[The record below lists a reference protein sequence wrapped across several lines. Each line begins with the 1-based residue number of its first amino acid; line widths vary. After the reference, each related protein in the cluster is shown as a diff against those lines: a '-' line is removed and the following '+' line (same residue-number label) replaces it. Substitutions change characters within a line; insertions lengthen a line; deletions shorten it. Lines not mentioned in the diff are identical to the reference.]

1 MTVLPITPKADQ
13 IDHKSLTYICLVDRV
28 SVSSFNEGILTHV
41 GDGHLVAYISS
52 DPNAEQQV
60 LLLKF
65 YNYYDEEKAAIVLV
79 SRSKAWLQDER
90 TLIFPRAEGG
100 LWRVNCRYNNSR
112 FGYLSI
118 LKSYANIY
126 FKPFISSLASD
137 SEELTFTELQDVLTY
152 FIKYEN
158 RHQMKNTLAMVNPV
172 SCQVTQVV
180 ADNVQLDRTESESI
194 LDEEDFISSHEDEKG
209 QKLPVYINKSSS
221 QESLDP
227 SKVRKVR
234 LLYQSGNA
242 MVTGSDWIAHALVLT
257 GQALAQGISSGGKM
271 LEDKI
276 EPNKEPMKLSEQE
289 RRVFEVAYNTTST
302 ATSMA
307 AGLVDMALTTA
318 VGKIN
323 EMVYDDQQMQARE
336 PVENASRHFG
346 ISALQAV
353 VKIVGG
359 VASAASLVL
368 VSSRDSIIQ
377 MIHKKYGT
385 DAGYMAEKTIGSG
398 ANVAEMLVYFDA
410 RGISRRVI
418 VGGATEYDRQHKAS
432 QVFSAATTSSS
443 NASTTTTTPKGLTN
457 NNEEEEN
464 GNQVV
469 FVNEWLDD
477 TDNVANDDMSSKG
490 DSIQDSSTSDKMT
503 KKSGNHL
510 VII

>member
-1 MTVLPITPKADQ
+1 
-13 IDHKSLTYICLVDRV
+13 
-28 SVSSFNEGILTHV
+28 
-41 GDGHLVAYISS
+41 
-52 DPNAEQQV
+52 
-60 LLLKF
+60 
-65 YNYYDEEKAAIVLV
+65 
-79 SRSKAWLQDER
+79 
-90 TLIFPRAEGG
+90 
-100 LWRVNCRYNNSR
+100 
-112 FGYLSI
+112 
-118 LKSYANIY
+118 
-126 FKPFISSLASD
+126 
-137 SEELTFTELQDVLTY
+137 
-152 FIKYEN
+152 
-158 RHQMKNTLAMVNPV
+158 
-172 SCQVTQVV
+172 
-180 ADNVQLDRTESESI
+180 
-194 LDEEDFISSHEDEKG
+194 
-209 QKLPVYINKSSS
+209 
-221 QESLDP
+221 
-227 SKVRKVR
+227 
-234 LLYQSGNA
+234 
-242 MVTGSDWIAHALVLT
+242 
-257 GQALAQGISSGGKM
+257 M